1 MKLFID
7 TANLSDIEEALRGG
21 FIRGITTNP
30 SLLAKEPKGN
40 YIEHLKKIV
49 ALAVQYGGESS
60 LSVEVFSNDKKEM
73 VLQAEQFQKELQ
85 YKNLAIKIPISFKG
99 VHNLDVVKELT
110 KKGIIVNCTAC
121 MTPMQ
126 LMMAASSG
134 AKYVSL
140 FYNRLKD
147 SVGEEQFQKDR
158 EALFAGKMVDEND
171 YDPNNVLRET
181 KILLKD
187 YPNAEIIVGSIRNV
201 LDVKQSALAGGD
213 IVTASLKILKEAIM
227 HFKTDDSVE
236 KFLKDFESWIG

>member
-7 TANLSDIEEALRGG
+7 TANLKDIEEALQGG

-40 YIEHLKKIV
+40 YVEHLKKIA
-49 ALAVQYGGESS
+49 ALANQYGGEPS

-73 VLQAEQFQKELQ
+73 IVQAEQFVKELN
-85 YKNLAIKIPISFKG
+85 YKNLAVKIPISFKSE
-99 VHNLDVVKELT
+99 HYLDVVKELT
-110 KKGIIVNCTAC
+110 KRGIIVNCTAC

-147 SVGEEQFQKDR
+147 GAAEEKYEKERQ
-158 EALFAGKMVDEND
+158 ELFAIKAVKKAD
-171 YDPNNVLRET
+171 YNPNQVLRET
-181 KILLKD
+181 TVLLKD
-187 YPNAEIIVGSIRNV
+187 YPNAEIIVGSIRTV
-201 LDVKQSALAGGD
+201 LDVKQSALAGGH
-213 IVTASLKILKEAIM
+213 IVTASLKILKEALM

-236 KFLKDFESWIG
+236 KFLKDFESWIS

>member
-40 YIEHLKKIV
+40 YVEHLKKIV
-49 ALAVQYGGESS
+49 ALANQYGGDAS

-73 VLQAEQFQKELQ
+73 VVQAEQFVKELQ
-85 YKNLAIKIPISFKG
+85 YKNLAVKIPISFKG
-99 VHNLDVVKELT
+99 EHNLDVVKELA
-110 KKGIIVNCTAC
+110 KRGIIVNCTAC
-121 MTPMQ
+121 VTPMQ
-126 LMMAASSG
+126 LMMAAASG

-147 SVGEEQFQKDR
+147 GATEEKYVKERQELLAIKAVEED
-158 EALFAGKMVDEND
+158 D
-171 YDPNNVLRET
+171 YDPNKVLRET
-181 KILLKD
+181 VPLLSH
-187 YPNAEIIVGSIRNV
+187 YPQAEIIVGSIRTV
-201 LDVKQSALAGGD
+201 LDIKQSALAGGH
-213 IVTASLKILKEAIM
+213 IVTASLKILKEALM

-236 KFLKDFESWIG
+236 RFLKDFESWMS

>member
-7 TANLSDIEEALRGG
+7 TANLKDIEEALQGG

-40 YIEHLKKIV
+40 YLEHIKKIV
-49 ALAVQYGGESS
+49 ELAVKYGGEPS

-73 VLQAEQFQKELQ
+73 VAQAEEFVRTLN
-85 YKNLAIKIPISFKG
+85 YKNLAVKIPISYKG
-99 VHNLDVVKELT
+99 EHYLEVIKELT
-110 KKGIIVNCTAC
+110 ARGIIVNCTAC

-126 LMMAASSG
+126 LMMAAASG

-147 SVGEEQFQKDR
+147 GAGEEKYEKERQ
-158 EALFAGKMVDEND
+158 ELFAIKAVEKTD
-171 YDPNNVLRET
+171 YDPNQVLRET
-181 KILLKD
+181 RPLLAD
-187 YPNAEIIVGSIRNV
+187 YPNAEIIVGSIRTV
-201 LDVKQSALAGGD
+201 LDVKQSALAGGH
-213 IVTASLKILKEAIM
+213 IVTASLKILKEALM

-236 KFLKDFESWIG
+236 KFLNDFESWMS

>member
-7 TANLSDIEEALRGG
+7 TANLLDIEEALRGG

-40 YIEHLKKIV
+40 YVEHLKKIV
-49 ALAVQYGGESS
+49 ALAVQYGGEAS
-60 LSVEVFSNDKKEM
+60 LSMEVFSNDKKEM
-73 VLQAEQFQKELQ
+73 VVQAEEFVKALQ
-85 YKNLAIKIPISFKG
+85 YKNLAVKIPVSFKG
-99 VHNLDVVKELT
+99 EQNLDVVKELT
-110 KKGIIVNCTAC
+110 ARGIKVNCTAC

-147 SVGEEQFQKDR
+147 GTTEEKYAKERQELLAIKAV
-158 EALFAGKMVDEND
+158 EESD
-171 YDPNNVLRET
+171 YDPNKVLRET
-181 KILLKD
+181 VPLLA
-187 YPNAEIIVGSIRNV
+187 YYSQAEIIVGSIRTV
-201 LDVKQSALAGGD
+201 LDVKESALAGGH
-213 IVTASLKILKEAIM
+213 IITASLKILKEALM

-236 KFLKDFESWIG
+236 RFLNDFESWLS